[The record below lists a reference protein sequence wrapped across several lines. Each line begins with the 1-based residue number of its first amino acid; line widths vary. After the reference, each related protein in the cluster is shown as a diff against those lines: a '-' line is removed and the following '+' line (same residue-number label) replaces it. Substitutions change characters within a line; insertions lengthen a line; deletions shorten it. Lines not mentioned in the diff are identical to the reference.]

1 MSWKR
6 LIQMLYKSSNKLLLG
21 YKKFNVSLF
30 NFREPP
36 LKWKNNFKLQ
46 DVMVAV
52 SKLCKLAPMKVLV
65 SELNQFQRCLF

>member
-6 LIQMLYKSSNKLLLG
+6 LIQMLYKSPNILLLG

-30 NFREPP
+30 TFREHP

-46 DVMVAV
+46 NVMVAV

-65 SELNQFQRCLF
+65 SEFNQFQRRLF

>member
-6 LIQMLYKSSNKLLLG
+6 RIQMLYKSSNKLLLG
-21 YKKFNVSLF
+21 HEKFNVPLF
-30 NFREPP
+30 TFREPP

-46 DVMVAV
+46 NVMVAI

-65 SELNQFQRCLF
+65 SELNQFQRH